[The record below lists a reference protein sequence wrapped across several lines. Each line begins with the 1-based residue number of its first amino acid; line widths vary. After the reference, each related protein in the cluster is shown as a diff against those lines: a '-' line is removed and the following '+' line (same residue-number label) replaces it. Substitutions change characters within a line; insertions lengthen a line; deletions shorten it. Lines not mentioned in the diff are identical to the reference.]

1 MNSDIDNS
9 HRPTL
14 RRGAGLVLI
23 GLLAAVSFVA
33 LDRTGATADE
43 SDTGTT
49 ERSTAEVSVS
59 DLSRSFAATGT
70 LAYAN
75 QRTVTHPSDGTVTA
89 IAEEGIEIQ
98 SGDVLYRVDEVPT
111 VALLG
116 DTPAWRTMQV
126 DDSGPD
132 VLQLET
138 ALVDLGY
145 DPDGSLTVDGT
156 YTSYTATLVA
166 QWQADLGVDETGK
179 VDHGSVVFVGPDTV
193 VGTSLAVLGE
203 SVPAEGVLRL
213 RRSDRSVTMEV
224 ALADVSTLEVGDV
237 LTAQLPDRS
246 TFEIVVSD
254 LSPFESGVWL
264 MTAEPLDLDPVAVS
278 ADEAPVTASWSRS
291 IKDGAIVVPAGAIRR
306 LDSGAYAVE
315 VQTGVDETEFVAVEI
330 GEQSGSLVEIIS
342 SLTPGVTV
350 VSP

>member
-1 MNSDIDNS
+1 MTSDAANQHPAI
-9 HRPTL
+9 
-14 RRGAGLVLI
+14 RRGAGLALV
-23 GLLAAVSFVA
+23 GLLAAVAFVA
-33 LDRTGATADE
+33 LDPTNATADE
-43 SDTGTT
+43 SETEPT

-59 DLSRSFAATGT
+59 DLSQSFDAAGT
-70 LAYAN
+70 LAYAD
-75 QRTVTHPSDGTVTA
+75 QRTVTHPTDGTVTA
-89 IAEEGIEIQ
+89 IAEEGTKVE

-116 DTPAWRTMQV
+116 DTPAWRTMQI
-126 DDSGPD
+126 DDTGPD

-145 DPDGSLTVDGT
+145 DPTGSLTVDGT

-166 QWQADLGVDETGK
+166 QWQADLGIDETGK
-179 VDHGSVVFVGPDTV
+179 VEHGSVVFVAPDTV
-193 VGTSLAVLGE
+193 VGANLAVLGQ
-203 SVPAEGVLRL
+203 SVPAEGMLQLRSSH
-213 RRSDRSVTMEV
+213 RTVTLEV

-264 MTAEPLDLDPVAVS
+264 MTAEPLDLAPDAVL
-278 ADEAPVTASWSRS
+278 ADEAPVTASWSVT

-306 LDSGAYAVE
+306 LDSGSYVVE
-315 VQTGVDETEFVAVEI
+315 IQTAVDETELVEVEI

>member
-43 SDTGTT
+43 SDNDTT

-59 DLSRSFAATGT
+59 DLSRSFDATGT
-70 LAYAN
+70 LAYAD
-75 QRTVTHPSDGTVTA
+75 QRTVTHPSDGIVTA

-166 QWQADLGVDETGK
+166 QWQADLGTDETGK
-179 VDHGSVVFVGPDTV
+179 VDHGAVVFVAPDTV
-193 VGTSLAVLGE
+193 VGTNLAAVGQ
-203 SVPAEGVLRL
+203 SVPTEGVLRL
-213 RRSDRSVTMEV
+213 RSPDRLVTLEV
-224 ALADVSTLEVGDV
+224 AIADVSTLEVGDI

-246 TFEIVVSD
+246 TFEIIVSD

-264 MTAEPLDLDPVAVS
+264 MTAEPVDLSPGAVP
-278 ADEAPVTASWSRS
+278 ADEAPVTASWSVPV
-291 IKDGAIVVPAGAIRR
+291 KEGAVVVPAGALRR
-306 LDSGAYAVE
+306 LDSGSYVVE
-315 VQTGVDETEFVAVEI
+315 VQTDVDETELVAVEI

-342 SLTPGVTV
+342 PLTPGVTV